1 MPTRQKAKTIDE
13 LSDQLTRAN
22 LVIVTDYRGLKVTDL
37 QTLRGNLRPSG
48 AEIHI
53 AKNTLTR
60 IAAGN
65 AGVVGLDPLLEGPS
79 ALVFSFEDAVQTAKA
94 VSDFVRTSRILSV
107 KGGVMGDRAVTAAD
121 VEAIATLPSREE
133 LQARLLGMLVSPMAR
148 TLSVLSGPS
157 RSMVYLLNARTE
169 QPELA
174 QAPARTRPRAPEGA
188 PRLKRIESDAGPM
201 SRPGPGGVK
210 TWIRSKSLQPSRA

>member
-1 MPTRQKAKTIDE
+1 MPTRQKARTIDE

-65 AGVVGLDPLLEGPS
+65 AGVVGHDPLIEGPS
-79 ALVFSFEDAVQTAKA
+79 AMDFSFEDTAQTAKT
-94 VSDFVRTSRILSV
+94 VSDVARTSRV
-107 KGGVMGDRAVTAAD
+107 R
-121 VEAIATLPSREE
+121 
-133 LQARLLGMLVSPMAR
+133 
-148 TLSVLSGPS
+148 
-157 RSMVYLLNARTE
+157 
-169 QPELA
+169 
-174 QAPARTRPRAPEGA
+174 
-188 PRLKRIESDAGPM
+188 
-201 SRPGPGGVK
+201 
-210 TWIRSKSLQPSRA
+210 

>member
-1 MPTRQKAKTIDE
+1 MPTRQKARTIDE

-22 LVIVTDYRGLKVTDL
+22 LVDRHGLPWAQSWGSADVAR
-37 QTLRGNLRPSG
+37 QSASVG

-107 KGGVMGDRAVTAAD
+107 KGGVMGDRTVTAAD

-157 RSMVYLLNARTE
+157 RSMVYLLNARAE

-174 QAPARTRPRAPEGA
+174 QAA
-188 PRLKRIESDAGPM
+188 S
-201 SRPGPGGVK
+201 
-210 TWIRSKSLQPSRA
+210 